1 MLLPYRLNQ
10 DTFLMLDWIKIIF
23 TYFFS
28 DYCTSLR
35 EVLRERE
42 VAKQIASNPFAP
54 SLHLVSLMKWDKR
67 ESFRSQSTNNFFFE
81 GERILKYGI
90 SGKHNSKV
98 YLQKWRYMYRGRMFN
113 YLYNKGREKIVGRN
127 VENF

>member
-54 SLHLVSLMKWDKR
+54 SLHLVSLMKRD
-67 ESFRSQSTNNFFFE
+67 
-81 GERILKYGI
+81 I
-90 SGKHNSKV
+90 
-98 YLQKWRYMYRGRMFN
+98 
-113 YLYNKGREKIVGRN
+113 REKAFDHKAQTISFLK
-127 VENF
+127 ENAF